1 MSLIMGNTFIGFNL
15 KVTDACGVM
24 NKKDKK
30 TPYTFCPIGSRL
42 SEGNIDI
49 KSKRMELFNRKSI
62 GLSGSVLS
70 EKL

>member
-1 MSLIMGNTFIGFNL
+1 MSLILGDTFIGFNL

-42 SEGNIDI
+42 
-49 KSKRMELFNRKSI
+49 
-62 GLSGSVLS
+62 VLS
-70 EKL
+70 EKYDGGCDL